1 MTQRNLRWTAV
12 ETNKVALADPS
23 NINST
28 TTIKRGI
35 SQRLVG
41 EERVTV
47 IRNEFKAVKPVRTV
61 VGEKVISS
69 TPSVTLSLSND
80 QYTKSDLIQMIDD
93 LYRNAKTAIED
104 GALDGFLLEPGAV
117 LIVDGP
123 LISLG

>member
-12 ETNKVALADPS
+12 ETDKVTLADPS

-28 TTIKRGI
+28 MTIKRGV

-47 IRNEFKAVKPVRTV
+47 VRNEFKAVKPVRTV
-61 VGEKVISS
+61 LGEKAISS

-80 QYTKSDLIQMIDD
+80 QHTKTDLIQMIDD
-93 LYRNAKTAIED
+93 LHRNAKTAIAN
-104 GALDGFLLEPGAV
+104 GALDGFLIEPGVV
-117 LIVDGP
+117 LIIDGP
-123 LISLG
+123 LILLE

>member
-12 ETNKVALADPS
+12 ETDKVTLADPS

-28 TTIKRGI
+28 MTIKRGV

-47 IRNEFKAVKPVRTV
+47 VRNEFKAVKPVRTV
-61 VGEKVISS
+61 LGEKAISS

-80 QYTKSDLIQMIDD
+80 QHTKADLIQMIDD
-93 LYRNAKTAIED
+93 LHRNAKTAIAN
-104 GALDGFLLEPGAV
+104 GALDGFLIEPGVV
-117 LIVDGP
+117 LIIVGP
-123 LISLG
+123 LILLE